1 MKDTL
6 EQQKASYSIEGALDP
21 ILILKFLKRW
31 ISEHESEI
39 LHALN
44 LDLGKQPFESYA
56 TEILPVMEE
65 IKYFLKNIHKLKR
78 NKRVSSPL
86 THFKSK
92 SWIMPHPVGQV
103 LIVSPW
109 NYPFQL
115 SLSPTIAALCA
126 GNCVVLKPS
135 EHSNN
140 TSKLLHSL
148 FSDPIFKGQVLV
160 VLGDATV
167 SQKLL
172 ENRFD
177 TLFFTGSSAVGKIVM
192 RSAAE
197 HLTPVILELGGKNP
211 CIVDETSNLK
221 LAAKRIVWGK
231 FINAGQTC
239 LAPDYLVVHES
250 VVDKL
255 TAYITQEIQAQ
266 WQDDLGKIINEK
278 HFKRLLNLL
287 EDTSILHGGEHDVES
302 LHIAPT
308 LIAAND
314 FAMPIM
320 KEEIFGPLLPIMSYK
335 NIDEVMDVLT
345 KKEHPLALY
354 LFSEDVKTQ
363 TLVLENLQFGGACIN
378 DVLIHFA
385 NLKLP
390 FGGVGN
396 SGMGSYHGK
405 ASFDAFTHYK
415 SIMKK
420 TNHFDIKI
428 RYAPYKGKIR
438 ILRYLTK

>member
-1 MKDTL
+1 M
-6 EQQKASYSIEGALDP
+6 
-21 ILILKFLKRW
+21 
-31 ISEHESEI
+31 
-39 LHALN
+39 
-44 LDLGKQPFESYA
+44 
-56 TEILPVMEE
+56 
-65 IKYFLKNIHKLKR
+65 
-78 NKRVSSPL
+78 
-86 THFKSK
+86 
-92 SWIMPHPVGQV
+92 
-103 LIVSPW
+103 
-109 NYPFQL
+109 
-115 SLSPTIAALCA
+115 
-126 GNCVVLKPS
+126 
-135 EHSNN
+135 
-140 TSKLLHSL
+140 
-148 FSDPIFKGQVLV
+148 

-197 HLTPVILELGGKNP
+197 LLTPVILELGGKNP

-287 EDTSILHGGEHDVES
+287 EDTSILHGGEHDIES

-308 LIAAND
+308 LIATND

-335 NIDEVMDVLT
+335 NIDEVMNVLT

-378 DVLIHFA
+378 DVLIHF
-385 NLKLP
+385 
-390 FGGVGN
+390 
-396 SGMGSYHGK
+396 
-405 ASFDAFTHYK
+405 
-415 SIMKK
+415 
-420 TNHFDIKI
+420 
-428 RYAPYKGKIR
+428 
-438 ILRYLTK
+438 